1 MTTITQ
7 EDPRILEALQAAV
20 CEELDRKK
28 RLGHYAVFWQDG
40 KAVAI
45 GEDAPQ
51 SATPAASGDDHQS
64 W

>member
-7 EDPRILEALQAAV
+7 EDPKILEALQTAIR
-20 CEELDRKK
+20 EELDRKK

-40 KAVAI
+40 KAVAV
-45 GEDAPQ
+45 GEDAPKAETSTETHDKQ
-51 SATPAASGDDHQS
+51 EE